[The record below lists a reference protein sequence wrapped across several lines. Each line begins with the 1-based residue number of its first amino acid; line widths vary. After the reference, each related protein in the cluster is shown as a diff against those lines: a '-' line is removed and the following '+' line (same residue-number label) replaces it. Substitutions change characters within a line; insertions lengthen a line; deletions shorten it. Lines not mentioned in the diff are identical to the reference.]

1 MLKPKQK
8 RKIRAY
14 KLKYMHDMSHQEI
27 ADNLGLSYDTIA
39 HYFREEEM
47 QQIRKLWDEEE
58 IEFMRFQALQ
68 EIQDVKR
75 NGRNYISRALQ
86 HEEADDSTFLRAEKE
101 ERELLKDYIK
111 MMQELDIFQK
121 PEDRVEK
128 TEKKDTESVRKDL
141 SEIYE
146 KYHGDSKEEEVEQDV
161 DG

>member
-8 RKIRAY
+8 RKMRAY

-39 HYFREEEM
+39 HYFREEEL
-47 QQIRKLWDEEE
+47 QEVRKLWDEEE

-68 EIQDVKR
+68 ELQDVKR
-75 NGRNYISRALQ
+75 NGRDYISRALQ
-86 HEEADDSTFLRAEKE
+86 HEEADDKTFLRAEKE

-121 PEDRVEK
+121 PKERKEIKEK
-128 TEKKDTESVRKDL
+128 GSESVEFNISWMEDTAK
-141 SEIYE
+141 SAKEE
-146 KYHGDSKEEEVEQDV
+146 EQEEEVEQ
-161 DG
+161 